1 MNQTTTGCAT
11 CYYYSNGRCFYGV
24 LCYGTQMICIN
35 GTMITLPINEIK
47 LEENDDE

>member
-1 MNQTTTGCAT
+1 MNQTTTGCAN
-11 CYYYSNGRCFYGV
+11 CYYYSNGMCFYGAR
-24 LCYGTQMICIN
+24 CYGTQAICIN